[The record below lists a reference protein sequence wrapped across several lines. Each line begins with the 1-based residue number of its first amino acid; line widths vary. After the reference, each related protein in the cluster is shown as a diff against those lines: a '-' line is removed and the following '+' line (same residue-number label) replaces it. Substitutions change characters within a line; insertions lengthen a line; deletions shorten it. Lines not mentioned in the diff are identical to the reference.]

1 MIGRLGF
8 FALLLCLF
16 FSCGKDVPT
25 PAYLQINKFSVLENV
40 DAVSPQGALSNNFT
54 DAWVYIDGQ
63 LMGVFELPA
72 KLPIGQEGGKTITI
86 VAGVRNN
93 GIESTKKRF
102 PFVENY
108 ETYVT
113 LTPNE
118 TTVINPTTRYYSTL
132 NFWIEDFEDPTSV
145 AITETIYS
153 KAHLHA
159 SSDPSILK
167 YGAYFGEIDLTTQ
180 DSLWDATTS
189 DQLVLPAGREVYLEI
204 DYYTTNSI
212 LTGLTAYNV
221 TAQTVT
227 PNPDI
232 LINEQSADNLVW
244 KKIYIDL
251 NEIVSYDLST
261 SYFKV
266 ALKSILSVEKKS
278 SSKICIDNIKVIYN

>member
-1 MIGRLGF
+1 MIKRLGF
-8 FALLLCLF
+8 FTLLLYLF

-25 PAYLQINKFSVLENV
+25 PAYLQINKYSLLENI
-40 DAVSPQGALSNNFT
+40 DAVSPQGALSNNFS
-54 DAWVYIDGQ
+54 DAWVYIDGK
-63 LMGVFELPA
+63 LMGVFELPV
-72 KLPIGQEGGKTITI
+72 KLPIGQAGGKTITI

-118 TTVINPTTRYYSTL
+118 TTVVNPTTRYYSTL
-132 NFWIEDFEDPTSV
+132 SFWIEDFEDPTSV
-145 AITETIYS
+145 ALTETYYS

-167 YGAYFGEIDLTTQ
+167 YGAYFGEVDLTTQ
-180 DSLWDATTS
+180 DSLWDAITS
-189 DQLVLPAGREVYLEI
+189 DQLVLPPGREVYLEI

-212 LTGLTAYNV
+212 LTGINAYNV
-221 TAQTVT
+221 SGGTSTQN
-227 PNPDI
+227 PNI
-232 LINEQSADNLVW
+232 LINQQSADKVVW

-251 NEIVSYDLST
+251 NEIVSYDINAN
-261 SYFKV
+261 YFKI
-266 ALKSILSVEKKS
+266 ALTSILSVEEQS
-278 SSKICIDNIKVIYN
+278 SSKICIDNIKVIHN